1 MRQFNSISL
10 CMLVGLSLT
19 ALLSACAT
27 SPTGRSQ
34 FLLISP
40 EEAIVQSQPAYFSF
54 VQQSHAANKLLDDPM
69 LANRVAVVTGRV
81 VAETI
86 RLFPHTRYWNWS
98 VALIDEPRTV
108 NAWCMAGGRMAVYS
122 GLFRKLYLTD
132 DELAQIMGHE
142 ISHAVANHTA
152 ERMSMALAQNLGLG
166 IMSASGAQNQTLQ
179 ATQLAAL
186 LAVNLPN
193 SRDTEYEAD
202 LIGIELAAGAG
213 YEPAAAVTL
222 WDKMERESGSTMPQ
236 FLATHPSPANRRANL
251 AAWVPHMIPLMPA
264 RPPSPH
270 PVTVLP

>member
-1 MRQFNSISL
+1 MRQFNSISRY
-10 CMLVGLSLT
+10 MLVGLSLI

-40 EEAIVQSQPAYFSF
+40 EEAIAQSQPAYFSF
-54 VQQSHAANKLLDDPM
+54 VQKSHVANKLLDDPV

-98 VALIDEPRTV
+98 VALIDEPQTI
-108 NAWCMAGGRMAVYS
+108 NAWCMAGGRMAVFS
-122 GLFRKLYLTD
+122 GLFRKLHLTD

-142 ISHAVANHTA
+142 ISHAVANHPA
-152 ERMSMALAQNLGLG
+152 ERMSMALAQNFGLG

-186 LAVNLPN
+186 LAISLPN

-202 LIGIELAAGAG
+202 RIGIQLAAGAG
-213 YEPAAAVTL
+213 YEPSAAVTL
-222 WDKMERESGSTMPQ
+222 WTKMEREGGTTMPQ
-236 FLATHPSPANRRANL
+236 FLATHPSPANRRATL
-251 AAWVPHMIPLMPA
+251 AEWVPYMIPLMPA

-270 PVTVLP
+270 PVTILP